1 VTRNRLLSPLG
12 LRLAAAFV
20 TVAIAAVV
28 VFAVLTVTSAQRQ
41 LNSLVV
47 RTHAEDAQAAAVAAA
62 QAYQAAGG
70 WTNAN
75 LTSVLAVAARG
86 QATLTVLDPSGRAI
100 AIPANEAQDMLAGMH
115 GIEVI
120 DVPRGEPVRAPVVVD
135 GRTVGQIELRFPASH
150 LPTPEEGVREALLR
164 TAILGAIVAVATAM
178 AVAFFVA
185 QRVSG
190 PIAALTDA
198 AAEIEA
204 GHRGVHVGIAAPGE
218 IGTLA
223 AAFDRMSASL
233 EREDELRRQLVR
245 DVAHEVRTPLSIL
258 QGTTEALVDGVMP
271 ADADT
276 LASLHDEVL
285 RLSRLVGDLETLAA
299 AEAATLHLE
308 IGPLDLAEVGAAAA
322 EVAAPAAALAE
333 LTLDMEFAPAPTTGD
348 SGRLR
353 QVAMNLVANAFRYTP
368 AGGTVTVR
376 TAVEDGDALL
386 EVLDTGPGI
395 APEDLPRLFE
405 RFYRGRAAEDE
416 PGSGIGL
423 AVAAELVAAH
433 GGRIE
438 AANRDGDGSG
448 ARFTVRLPRR
458 L

>member
-1 VTRNRLLSPLG
+1 MTRNRLLSPLG

-41 LNSLVV
+41 LNSLVI
-47 RTHAEDAQAAAVAAA
+47 RTHTEDAQAAAVAAA
-62 QAYQAAGG
+62 QAYQEAGG
-70 WTNAN
+70 WTNAD

-86 QATLTVLDPSGRAI
+86 QATLTVLDPSGKAI
-100 AIPANEAQDMLAGMH
+100 AVPANEAQDMLAGMH
-115 GIEVI
+115 GVEVV
-120 DVPRGEPVRAPVVVD
+120 DVPRGQPVRAPVVVN
-135 GRTVGQIELRFPASH
+135 GQTVGSIELRFPASH
-150 LPTPEEGVREALLR
+150 LPSPEEGVREALLR
-164 TAILGAIVAVATAM
+164 TAVLGAIVAVATAV
-178 AVAFFVA
+178 AVSFFVA

-204 GHRGVHVGIAAPGE
+204 GHRGVRVDLTAPGE

-223 AAFDRMSASL
+223 AAFDRMSTSL

-299 AEAATLHLE
+299 AEAASLHLE
-308 IGPLDLAEVGAAAA
+308 VDPLDLAEVGAAAA
-322 EVAAPAAALAE
+322 ELAGPAATLAE
-333 LTLDMEFAPAPTTGD
+333 LALETDLEPAPTTGD
-348 SGRLR
+348 AGRLR

-376 TAVEDGDALL
+376 TALDDGEAVL

-405 RFYRGRAAEDE
+405 RFYRGRAAEDVA
-416 PGSGIGL
+416 GSGIGL

-438 AANRDGDGSG
+438 AGDRDGGG
-448 ARFTVRLPRR
+448 ARFTVRLPARA
-458 L
+458 

>member
-1 VTRNRLLSPLG
+1 MTRNRLLSPLG

-28 VFAVLTVTSAQRQ
+28 VFAVLTVISAQRQ
-41 LNSLVV
+41 LHDLVV
-47 RTHAEDAQAAAVAAA
+47 RTHTEDAQAAAVAAGR
-62 QAYQAAGG
+62 AYEAAGG
-70 WTNAN
+70 WANAD
-75 LTSVLAVAARG
+75 LSGALAVAARG
-86 QATLTVLDPSGRAI
+86 QATLTVLDPTGQLVAV
-100 AIPANEAQDMLAGMH
+100 PADEAAALLERMH
-115 GIEVI
+115 GVSVV
-120 DVPRGEPVRAPVVVD
+120 DVPRGEPVKAPVVID
-135 GRTVGQIELRFPASH
+135 GQTVGSIELRFPASH
-150 LPTPEEGVREALLR
+150 LPTPEQGVSEALLR
-164 TAILGAIVAVATAM
+164 TAVLGGIVAVITAM

-198 AAEIEA
+198 AAELEA
-204 GHRGVHVGIAAPGE
+204 GHRGVRVGLEDAPGE

-223 AAFDRMSASL
+223 AAFDRMSTSL

-245 DVAHEVRTPLSIL
+245 DVAHEVRTPLTIL
-258 QGTTEALVDGVMP
+258 QGTTEGLVDGVLP
-271 ADADT
+271 ADSDT

-299 AEAATLHLE
+299 AEAASLHLE
-308 IGPLDLAEVGAAAA
+308 LGPLDLADVATAAA
-322 EVAAPAAALAE
+322 ELGGPAASLAE
-333 LTLDMEFAPAPTTGD
+333 LTLDTDLQPAPATGD
-348 SGRLR
+348 QLRLR

-376 TAVEDGDALL
+376 TGVDDGHAVL

-405 RFYRGRAAEDE
+405 RFYRGRAAEDTT
-416 PGSGIGL
+416 GSGIGL

-433 GGRIE
+433 GGRID
-438 AANRDGDGSG
+438 AANREEGG
-448 ARFTVRLPRR
+448 ARFTVQLPNRD
-458 L
+458 